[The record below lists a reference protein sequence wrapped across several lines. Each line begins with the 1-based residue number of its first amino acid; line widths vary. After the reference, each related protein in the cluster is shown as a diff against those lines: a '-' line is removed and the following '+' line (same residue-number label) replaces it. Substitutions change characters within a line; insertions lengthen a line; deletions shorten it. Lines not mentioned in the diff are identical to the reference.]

1 MNKVNSIFQ
10 LLVALYFGVALV
22 YFLTFD
28 RMWSHDLT
36 AEIVVIWFLVGLVL
50 FIISWGVAMIY
61 AGKLKGIIKKLEMEK
76 KELKAMVFDME
87 RGMKIGQMD
96 KQIEADPNI
105 TDADDK
111 EASSIKPRKN
121 IK

>member
-22 YFLTFD
+22 YFMTFD
-28 RMWSHDLT
+28 RMWSHDIT
-36 AEIVVIWFLVGLVL
+36 AEIVVIWLLVGLML
-50 FIISWGVAMIY
+50 FIISWGVVMMY
-61 AGKLKGIIKKLEMEK
+61 ARSLKGRIKKLELDK

-87 RGMKIGQMD
+87 RGMKIGQME
-96 KQIEADPNI
+96 KQIEADPNT
-105 TDADDK
+105 TDTDDK
-111 EASSIKPRKN
+111 EGSSIKPRKN